1 MAPTS
6 KNSRKSL
13 STKCQLPGSMTID
26 KENAFLHSVSEFH
39 SRIRR
44 RESIRLKYKVRTPT
58 YIVIKASIICVGKEN
73 RKIYE
78 NLFVI
83 NGQKPFVKKKFLYI
97 FICQISIIIKYL

>member
-13 STKCQLPGSMTID
+13 STKCQLPGSTTID

-44 RESIRLKYKVRTPT
+44 RESIRLKYKVSKP
-58 YIVIKASIICVGKEN
+58 KLKSKCIIIYVGLLGLKNSDISED
-73 RKIYE
+73 
-78 NLFVI
+78 
-83 NGQKPFVKKKFLYI
+83 
-97 FICQISIIIKYL
+97 ISICYYFSILVYKIQQFVHF

>member
-13 STKCQLPGSMTID
+13 STKCQLPGSTTID

-44 RESIRLKYKVRTPT
+44 RESIRLKYKVS
-58 YIVIKASIICVGKEN
+58 KSKC
-73 RKIYE
+73 
-78 NLFVI
+78 
-83 NGQKPFVKKKFLYI
+83 
-97 FICQISIIIKYL
+97 IIIYVGLLGLENSDKSICYDFSILI

>member
-13 STKCQLPGSMTID
+13 STKCQLPGSTAID

-44 RESIRLKYKVRTPT
+44 RESIRLKYKVSTPKC
-58 YIVIKASIICVGKEN
+58 IKSKRNIIRMCMENSNNYEYCV
-73 RKIYE
+73 
-78 NLFVI
+78 FVI
-83 NGQKPFVKKKFLYI
+83 YFRLFEEFKHFFI
-97 FICQISIIIKYL
+97 F